1 MTPASRSVPTPI
13 QPKPVNPYQAWL
25 RGMPVKWRVLLAV
38 APFTLLFGLLE
49 VLFHQLGWEFWKF
62 DSLTGSLLGA
72 ASFILALVLG
82 GTLSQYH
89 ASEDMVLELVNEA
102 EAINDRLAVNGAAA
116 PDLDAVR
123 IRSALVAALAA
134 IRLWLLKQAPWDGV
148 QTAMQQLNG
157 SLAALE
163 AAGRSDANNPSLAN
177 LAKMRLLLS
186 RIASNRDHD
195 FIAPAYALL
204 ELFLLGVFIAL
215 LLIGADNFGE
225 NFVVSS
231 FLFTSFLYLVF
242 LIRDLDNPFEYD
254 GSSSVDVDLAPLEQC
269 EQRLRQLGQAQV
281 SAA

>member
-1 MTPASRSVPTPI
+1 MTPAASSVPASI
-13 QPKPVNPYQAWL
+13 QPTPLNPYRAWL
-25 RGMPVKWRVLLAV
+25 RGVPVKWRVLLAV

-49 VLFHQLGWEFWKF
+49 VVFHQLGWELWKF
-62 DSLTGSLLGA
+62 DSLTGSLLGS

-82 GTLSQYH
+82 GTLGQYH
-89 ASEDMVLELVNEA
+89 ASEEMVLELVNEA
-102 EAINDRLAVNGAAA
+102 EAINDRLAVHGATA
-116 PDLDAVR
+116 PDLDTAR
-123 IRSALVAALAA
+123 IRSALVAALEA
-134 IRLWLLKQAPWDGV
+134 IRRWLLKQAPWEEV
-148 QTAMQQLNG
+148 QTALSQLNG

-186 RIASNRDHD
+186 RISSNRDHD

-204 ELFLLGVFIAL
+204 ELFLLGVVVAL
-215 LLIGADNFGE
+215 LLIGSDNFGE
-225 NFVVSS
+225 NLVVSC

-269 EQRLRQLGQAQV
+269 EQRLRQIVAGGGGV
-281 SAA
+281 

>member
-1 MTPASRSVPTPI
+1 MTSAASSVPPSI
-13 QPKPVNPYQAWL
+13 QPTPLNPYRAWL
-25 RGMPVKWRVLLAV
+25 RGVPVKWRVLLAV

-49 VLFHQLGWEFWKF
+49 VVFHQLGWELWKF
-62 DSLTGSLLGA
+62 DSLTGSLLGS

-82 GTLSQYH
+82 GTLGQYH
-89 ASEDMVLELVNEA
+89 ASEEMVLELVNEA
-102 EAINDRLAVNGAAA
+102 EAINDRLAVHGATA
-116 PDLDAVR
+116 PGLDTAR
-123 IRSALVAALAA
+123 IRSALVAALEA
-134 IRLWLLKQAPWDGV
+134 IRRWLLKQAPWEAV
-148 QTAMQQLNG
+148 QTALNQLNG

-186 RIASNRDHD
+186 RISNNRDHD

-204 ELFLLGVFIAL
+204 ELFLLGVVVAL

-225 NFVVSS
+225 NLVVSS

-269 EQRLRQLGQAQV
+269 EQRLRQIVAGGKV
-281 SAA
+281 V

>member
-1 MTPASRSVPTPI
+1 MTSASSFVPASTQPTPL
-13 QPKPVNPYQAWL
+13 NPYRAWL
-25 RGMPVKWRVLLAV
+25 RGVPVKWRVLLAV

-49 VLFHQLGWEFWKF
+49 VVFHELGWELWKF
-62 DSLTGSLLGA
+62 DSLTGSLLGS

-82 GTLSQYH
+82 GTLGQYH
-89 ASEDMVLELVNEA
+89 ASEEMVLELVNEA
-102 EAINDRLAVNGAAA
+102 EAINDRLAVHGATA
-116 PDLDAVR
+116 PDLDTAR
-123 IRSALVAALAA
+123 IRSALVAALEA
-134 IRLWLLKQAPWDGV
+134 IRRWLLKQAPWEAV
-148 QTAMQQLNG
+148 QTALIQLNG

-186 RIASNRDHD
+186 RISSNRDHD

-204 ELFLLGVFIAL
+204 ELFLLGVVVAL
-215 LLIGADNFGE
+215 LLIGSDNFGE
-225 NFVVSS
+225 NLVVSC

-269 EQRLRQLGQAQV
+269 EQRLRQIVAGGGGV
-281 SAA
+281 

>member
-1 MTPASRSVPTPI
+1 MTSASSLVPASIQPTP
-13 QPKPVNPYQAWL
+13 QNPYRAWL
-25 RGMPVKWRVLLAV
+25 RGVPVKWRVLLAV
-38 APFTLLFGLLE
+38 APFTLWFGLLE
-49 VLFHQLGWEFWKF
+49 VLFHELGWELWKF
-62 DSLTGSLLGA
+62 DSLTGALLGS

-82 GTLSQYH
+82 GTLGQYH
-89 ASEDMVLELVNEA
+89 ASEEMVLELVNEA
-102 EAINDRLAVNGAAA
+102 EAINDRLAVHGATA
-116 PDLDAVR
+116 PDLDTVQ
-123 IRSALVAALAA
+123 IRSALVAALEA
-134 IRLWLLKQAPWDGV
+134 IRRWLLKQAPWEAV
-148 QTAMQQLNG
+148 QTALNQLNG

-186 RIASNRDHD
+186 RISNNRDHD

-204 ELFLLGVFIAL
+204 ELFLLGVVVAL

-225 NFVVSS
+225 NLVVSS

-269 EQRLRQLGQAQV
+269 EQRLRQIVAGGKV
-281 SAA
+281 V

>member
-1 MTPASRSVPTPI
+1 MTPATSSIPTTIKPTPL
-13 QPKPVNPYQAWL
+13 NPYRAWL
-25 RGMPVKWRVLLAV
+25 RGVPVKWRVLLAV

-49 VLFHQLGWEFWKF
+49 VLFHELGWELWKF
-62 DSLTGSLLGA
+62 DSLTGALLGS

-82 GTLSQYH
+82 GTLGQYH
-89 ASEDMVLELVNEA
+89 ASEEMVLELVNEA
-102 EAINDRLAVNGAAA
+102 EAINDRLAVHGATA
-116 PDLDAVR
+116 PGLDSAR
-123 IRSALVAALAA
+123 IRSALVAALEA
-134 IRLWLLKQAPWDGV
+134 IRRWLLKQAPWEAV
-148 QTAMQQLNG
+148 QTALIQLNG

-186 RIASNRDHD
+186 RISSNRDHD

-204 ELFLLGVFIAL
+204 ELFLLGVVVAL
-215 LLIGADNFGE
+215 LLIGSDNFGE
-225 NFVVSS
+225 NLVVSC

-269 EQRLRQLGQAQV
+269 EQRLRQIVAGGRV
-281 SAA
+281 V

>member
-1 MTPASRSVPTPI
+1 MTPATSSIPTTIQPTPL
-13 QPKPVNPYQAWL
+13 NPYRAWL
-25 RGMPVKWRVLLAV
+25 RGVPVKWRVLLAV

-49 VLFHQLGWEFWKF
+49 VVFHQLGWELWKF
-62 DSLTGSLLGA
+62 DSLTGSLLGS

-82 GTLSQYH
+82 GTLGQYH
-89 ASEDMVLELVNEA
+89 ASEEMVLELVNEA
-102 EAINDRLAVNGAAA
+102 EAINDRLAVHGATA
-116 PDLDAVR
+116 PDLDTAR
-123 IRSALVAALAA
+123 IRSALVAALEA
-134 IRLWLLKQAPWDGV
+134 IRRWLLKQAPWEAV
-148 QTAMQQLNG
+148 QTALSQLNG

-186 RIASNRDHD
+186 RISSNRDHD

-204 ELFLLGVFIAL
+204 ELFLLGVVVAL
-215 LLIGADNFGE
+215 LLIGSDNFGE
-225 NFVVSS
+225 NLVVSC

-269 EQRLRQLGQAQV
+269 EQRLRQIVAGGGGV
-281 SAA
+281 

>member
-1 MTPASRSVPTPI
+1 MTPASSSVPTPI
-13 QPKPVNPYQAWL
+13 QPKPVNPYQVWL
-25 RGMPVKWRVLLAV
+25 RRVPVKWRVLLAV
-38 APFTLLFGLLE
+38 APFTLLFALLE
-49 VLFHQLGWEFWKF
+49 VLFHLLGWELWKF

-72 ASFILALVLG
+72 ATFILALVLS

-89 ASEDMVLELVNEA
+89 ASEEMVLELVNEA
-102 EAINDRLAVNGAAA
+102 EAINDRLDVNGAAA

-123 IRSALVAALAA
+123 IRLALVAALEV
-134 IRLWLLKQAPWDGV
+134 IRLWLLKQAPWEAV
-148 QTAMQQLNG
+148 QTALNQLNA

-186 RIASNRDHD
+186 RISSNRDHD

-269 EQRLRQLGQAQV
+269 EQRLSQAID
-281 SAA
+281 AGTIT

>member
-1 MTPASRSVPTPI
+1 
-13 QPKPVNPYQAWL
+13 
-25 RGMPVKWRVLLAV
+25 
-38 APFTLLFGLLE
+38 
-49 VLFHQLGWEFWKF
+49 
-62 DSLTGSLLGA
+62 
-72 ASFILALVLG
+72 
-82 GTLSQYH
+82 
-89 ASEDMVLELVNEA
+89 
-102 EAINDRLAVNGAAA
+102 
-116 PDLDAVR
+116 
-123 IRSALVAALAA
+123 
-134 IRLWLLKQAPWDGV
+134 LLKQAPWDGV
-148 QTAMQQLNG
+148 QTAMNQLNG

>member
-1 MTPASRSVPTPI
+1 
-13 QPKPVNPYQAWL
+13 
-25 RGMPVKWRVLLAV
+25 VLLAV

-49 VLFHQLGWEFWKF
+49 VLFHELGWELWKF
-62 DSLTGSLLGA
+62 DSLTGALLGS

-82 GTLSQYH
+82 GTLGQYH
-89 ASEDMVLELVNEA
+89 ASEEMVLELVNEA
-102 EAINDRLAVNGAAA
+102 EAINDRLAVHGATA
-116 PDLDAVR
+116 PDLDSAR
-123 IRSALVAALAA
+123 IRSALVAALEA
-134 IRLWLLKQAPWDGV
+134 IRRWLLKQAPWEAV
-148 QTAMQQLNG
+148 QTALIQLNG

-186 RIASNRDHD
+186 RISSNRDHD

-204 ELFLLGVFIAL
+204 ELFFLGVVVAL
-215 LLIGADNFGE
+215 LLIGSDNFGE
-225 NFVVSS
+225 NLVVSC

-269 EQRLRQLGQAQV
+269 EQRLRQIVAGGGV
-281 SAA
+281 V

>member
-1 MTPASRSVPTPI
+1 MTPASSSVPTAI
-13 QPKPVNPYQAWL
+13 QPTPLNPYRAWL
-25 RGMPVKWRVLLAV
+25 RRVPVKWRVLLAV

-49 VLFHQLGWEFWKF
+49 ALFHHLGWELWKF
-62 DSLTGSLLGA
+62 DSLTGALLGA
-72 ASFILALVLG
+72 ASFILALVLS
-82 GTLSQYH
+82 GTLAQYH

-102 EAINDRLAVNGAAA
+102 EAINDRLAVHGATT
-116 PDLDAVR
+116 PDLDTAR
-123 IRSALVAALAA
+123 IRSALVVALEAM
-134 IRLWLLKQAPWDGV
+134 RLWLLQQAPWEAV
-148 QTAMQQLNG
+148 QASLNQLNA

-204 ELFLLGVFIAL
+204 ELFLLGVVVAL

-225 NFVVSS
+225 NLVVSS

-242 LIRDLDNPFEYD
+242 LIRDLDNPFEYN
-254 GSSSVDVDLAPLEQC
+254 GSSSVDVDLTALEHC
-269 EQRLRQLGQAQV
+269 EQRLRQDLESSTLA
-281 SAA
+281 

>member
-1 MTPASRSVPTPI
+1 MTPANNPVPTAI
-13 QPKPVNPYQAWL
+13 QPTPLNPYRAWL
-25 RGMPVKWRVLLAV
+25 RGVPVKWRVLLAV
-38 APFTLLFGLLE
+38 APFTVMFGLLE
-49 VLFHQLGWEFWKF
+49 VLFHDLGLELWKF
-62 DSLTGSLLGA
+62 DSLTGSLLGS

-82 GTLSQYH
+82 GTLAQYH

-102 EAINDRLAVNGAAA
+102 EAINDRLAVHGTTA
-116 PDLDAVR
+116 PDLDTAR
-123 IRSALVAALAA
+123 IRSALVASLEA
-134 IRLWLLKQAPWDGV
+134 IRRWLLQQSPWEAV
-148 QTAMQQLNG
+148 QTALNQLNG

-177 LAKMRLLLS
+177 LAKIRLLLS

-204 ELFLLGVFIAL
+204 ELFLLGVVVAL

-225 NFVVSS
+225 NLVVSS

-242 LIRDLDNPFEYD
+242 LIHDLDNPFEYD

-269 EQRLRQLGQAQV
+269 EQRLRQSVAGGSGV
-281 SAA
+281 

>member
-1 MTPASRSVPTPI
+1 MTPASSSVPTAT
-13 QPKPVNPYQAWL
+13 QPTPLNPYRAWL
-25 RGMPVKWRVLLAV
+25 RRVPIKWRVLLAV

-49 VLFHQLGWEFWKF
+49 TLFHDLGWELWKF
-62 DSLTGSLLGA
+62 DSLTGALLGS

-82 GTLSQYH
+82 GTLAQYH

-102 EAINDRLAVNGAAA
+102 EAINDRLAVHGATA
-116 PDLDAVR
+116 PDLDTAR
-123 IRSALVAALAA
+123 IRSALVAALEA
-134 IRLWLLKQAPWDGV
+134 IRRWLLQQAPWEAV
-148 QTAMQQLNG
+148 QGALTQLNG

-195 FIAPAYALL
+195 FVAPAYALL
-204 ELFLLGVFIAL
+204 ELFLLGVVVAL

-225 NFVVSS
+225 NLVVSS

-254 GSSSVDVDLAPLEQC
+254 GSSSVDVDLAALEQC
-269 EQRLRQLGQAQV
+269 EQRLRHIVAEGSVA
-281 SAA
+281 

>member
-1 MTPASRSVPTPI
+1 MTPANNTVPTAI
-13 QPKPVNPYQAWL
+13 QPTPLNPYRAWL
-25 RGMPVKWRVLLAV
+25 RGVPVKWRVLLAV

-49 VLFHQLGWEFWKF
+49 MLFHDLGWELWKF
-62 DSLTGSLLGA
+62 DSLTGSLLGS

-82 GTLSQYH
+82 GTLAQYH
-89 ASEDMVLELVNEA
+89 ASEEMVLELVNEA
-102 EAINDRLAVNGAAA
+102 EAINDRLAVPGATA
-116 PDLDAVR
+116 PDLDTVQ
-123 IRSALVAALAA
+123 IRSALVAALEA
-134 IRLWLLKQAPWDGV
+134 IRRWLLNQAPWEVV
-148 QTAMQQLNG
+148 QTALNQLNG

-163 AAGRSDANNPSLAN
+163 AAGRSDAKNPSLAN

-204 ELFLLGVFIAL
+204 ELFLLGVVVAL

-225 NFVVSS
+225 NLVVSS

-254 GSSSVDVDLAPLEQC
+254 GSSSVDVDLAPLQQC
-269 EQRLRQLGQAQV
+269 EQRLRQAIDAQA
-281 SAA
+281 